1 MFKKTCLTLA
11 VLALG
16 GCRIVSQ
23 QELADLKSPPNPHMA
38 NMDKTWQQS
47 IVPQVVT
54 KARPAAEL
62 MSALKAAK
70 DIDSACKTLGYRAQ
84 DENPCIFYVK
94 VSGIVS
100 KLDTASRSGKMTLS
114 DASVGKVTVQIG
126 PTLRGTQLR
135 DGYSGASY
143 QDFNDQVLFGEYSK
157 NINSQAV
164 KMIQTANVKTGDS
177 VEVYGVFSAWDIPQ
191 TLPEI
196 TPAKI
201 IHAGDNNMAP
211 HDLVA
216 PQPVESEVIIE
227 TRGLSR
233 VYPGVTALD
242 NVNYRVYRNK
252 VNVLIGENGA
262 GKSTMM
268 KMLAGVETPSSG
280 QIILDGEAV
289 SLQSTHQAEKL
300 GISIIFQELNLF
312 PNMNVMDNIF
322 MANEF
327 FQKGRINEKYQYA
340 LAKSLLERL
349 ELDVDPYAPLGEL
362 GIGHQQLVEIA
373 RALSKDTRVLI
384 MDEPTSALSQSEVK
398 VLFKVI
404 AQLKRRGVTII
415 YISHR
420 LEELMEIGD
429 NITIFRDGRF
439 ISERHV
445 SDASVPWIIEQMV
458 GDKKKHFDYQP
469 APKGDAVLDVKGLTA
484 LHPSGGYK
492 LNDVTFTLSKGEVI
506 GIYGLLGAGRTELFK
521 GLVGLMPCQRGEVHL
536 NGESIGK
543 SRFQQR
549 LKKGLALVPEDRQG
563 EGVVQMMSIQANMT
577 LSDFSL
583 QGFRRAWRWLNPQ
596 KEESC
601 VKEMIQQL
609 AIKVSDATLPIT
621 SLSGGNQQKV
631 VLGKALMTQ
640 PQVVFL
646 DEPTRGIDVGAKTDV
661 YHLIGKMA
669 QQGLAVMFSS
679 SELDEVMALADR
691 ILVMADGRITAD
703 LPRHAVTREQ
713 LIAAST
719 PQD

>member
-1 MFKKTCLTLA
+1 MIITDIKKQVKDTERYSIYIDNKFVFGLSRVDVLYYRLKIGNEIPQEKYDEILENVIYEKAKNTA
-11 VLALG
+11 V
-16 GCRIVSQ
+16 
-23 QELADLKSPPNPHMA
+23 KF
-38 NMDKTWQQS
+38 
-47 IVPQVVT
+47 
-54 KARPAAEL
+54 
-62 MSALKAAK
+62 
-70 DIDSACKTLGYRAQ
+70 LGYRARSKKELRDKLIKDY
-84 DENPCIFYVK
+84 DENITDKVISMLEKYGYVNDEEYAK
-94 VSGIVS
+94 AYVRDCLNLKGWGQKRISLELTKRGI
-100 KLDTASRSGKMTLS
+100 D
-114 DASVGKVTVQIG
+114 
-126 PTLRGTQLR
+126 
-135 DGYSGASY
+135 
-143 QDFNDQVLFGEYSK
+143 K
-157 NINSQAV
+157 NIIEKA
-164 KMIQTANVKTGDS
+164 
-177 VEVYGVFSAWDIPQ
+177 
-191 TLPEI
+191 LPKEN
-196 TPAKI
+196 TEQ
-201 IHAGDNNMAP
+201 
-211 HDLVA
+211 L
-216 PQPVESEVIIE
+216 E
-227 TRGLSR
+227 
-233 VYPGVTALD
+233 
-242 NVNYRVYRNK
+242 
-252 VNVLIGENGA
+252 LI
-262 GKSTMM
+262 
-268 KMLAGVETPSSG
+268 
-280 QIILDGEAV
+280 
-289 SLQSTHQAEKL
+289 EKL
-300 GISIIFQELNLF
+300 LTKRLKG
-312 PNMNVMDNIF
+312 NI
-322 MANEF
+322 N
-327 FQKGRINEKYQYA
+327 I
-340 LAKSLLERL
+340 
-349 ELDVDPYAPLGEL
+349 D
-362 GIGHQQLVEIA
+362 
-373 RALSKDTRVLI
+373 
-384 MDEPTSALSQSEVK
+384 
-398 VLFKVI
+398 FK
-404 AQLKRRGVTII
+404 
-415 YISHR
+415 
-420 LEELMEIGD
+420 E
-429 NITIFRDGRF
+429 
-439 ISERHV
+439 
-445 SDASVPWIIEQMV
+445 
-458 GDKKKHFDYQP
+458 KKKHFDYQP

>member
-1 MFKKTCLTLA
+1 MQ
-11 VLALG
+11 
-16 GCRIVSQ
+16 R
-23 QELADLKSPPNPHMA
+23 QEL
-38 NMDKTWQQS
+38 
-47 IVPQVVT
+47 VT
-54 KARPAAEL
+54 
-62 MSALKAAK
+62 
-70 DIDSACKTLGYRAQ
+70 
-84 DENPCIFYVK
+84 
-94 VSGIVS
+94 
-100 KLDTASRSGKMTLS
+100 
-114 DASVGKVTVQIG
+114 
-126 PTLRGTQLR
+126 
-135 DGYSGASY
+135 
-143 QDFNDQVLFGEYSK
+143 
-157 NINSQAV
+157 
-164 KMIQTANVKTGDS
+164 
-177 VEVYGVFSAWDIPQ
+177 
-191 TLPEI
+191 
-196 TPAKI
+196 
-201 IHAGDNNMAP
+201 
-211 HDLVA
+211 
-216 PQPVESEVIIE
+216 PQPVDSEVIIE
-227 TRGLSR
+227 TRELSR
-233 VYPGVTALD
+233 VYPGVVALD
-242 NVNYRVYRNK
+242 NVSYRVYRNK

-280 QIILDGEAV
+280 QIIFDGTPIT
-289 SLQSTHQAEKL
+289 LNSTQQAEKL

-327 FQKGRINEKYQYA
+327 FQKGKINEKYQYE
-340 LAKSLLERL
+340 LAKKLLERL
-349 ELDVDPYAPLGEL
+349 ELNVDPYTQLSEL

-398 VLFKVI
+398 ILFNVI

-429 NITIFRDGRF
+429 HITIFRDGRF
-439 ISERHV
+439 ISERTV
-445 SDASVPWIIEQMV
+445 NDASIPWIIEQMV

-469 APKGDAVLDVKGLTA
+469 APKGKTVLAVNGLTA

-521 GLVGLMPCQRGEVHL
+521 GLLGLMPCQHGSVHL
-536 NGESIGK
+536 NSENIEK
-543 SRFQQR
+543 SPFQTR
-549 LKKGLALVPEDRQG
+549 LKKGIALVPEDRQG
-563 EGVVQMMSIQANMT
+563 EGMVQMMSIQSNMT
-577 LSDFSL
+577 LSDLSL
-583 QGFRRAWRWLNPQ
+583 RGFRRAWKWLNPQ
-596 KEESC
+596 KEISS
-601 VKEMIQQL
+601 VKEMIHEL
-609 AIKVSDATLPIT
+609 AIKVSDADLPVT

-631 VLGKALMTQ
+631 VLGKALMTK
-640 PQVVFL
+640 PKVVLL

-703 LPRHAVTREQ
+703 LPRHAVTREE